1 MIFANSFH
9 ILPRTL
15 ISFILF
21 SLTIYLQS
29 ILNTTFLSPLPHSS
43 SSRASR
49 SFAGLFSRVIL
60 QSGTALCPWALGGA
74 HKQVAD
80 YTARLVGCSSDLGA
94 HHLLQ
99 CLQAVPAGKLVHTIA
114 EYFVGLLGFIMCVCV
129 AACV

>member
-1 MIFANSFH
+1 M
-9 ILPRTL
+9 
-15 ISFILF
+15 
-21 SLTIYLQS
+21 
-29 ILNTTFLSPLPHSS
+29 
-43 SSRASR
+43 
-49 SFAGLFSRVIL
+49 
-60 QSGTALCPWALGGA
+60 
-74 HKQVAD
+74 AD